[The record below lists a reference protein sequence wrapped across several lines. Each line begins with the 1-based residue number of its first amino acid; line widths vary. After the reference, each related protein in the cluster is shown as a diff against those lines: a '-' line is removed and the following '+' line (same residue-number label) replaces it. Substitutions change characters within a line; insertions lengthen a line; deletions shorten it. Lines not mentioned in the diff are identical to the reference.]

1 MGQRV
6 QAYLAELIGT
16 FILVFWGTMAVTIF
30 LVKIPVL
37 PAGAGLIAIAFSFG
51 IAVMI
56 AIYSVG
62 HISGAHINPM
72 VTIFLAAIKR
82 FPGKD
87 VIPYIIMQLIGA
99 SIAGGLHRLILPE
112 GIAVLWGA
120 TLLGAGVGIG
130 TALLVEIVLTFLLA
144 WIIMGAAVDERTP
157 AGWAG
162 IAIGSVIAINTL
174 IGGPLTGASMN
185 PARSFGPALV
195 VMHWTNHWIYWIG
208 PIIGG
213 LLAGFIYEYAF
224 KPARK

>member
-1 MGQRV
+1 M
-6 QAYLAELIGT
+6 
-16 FILVFWGTMAVTIF
+16 TIF

-37 PAGAGLIAIAFSFG
+37 PAGGAGLIAIAFTFG
-51 IAVMI
+51 IAVMT

-72 VTIFLAAIKR
+72 VTIFLYAIKR
-82 FPGKD
+82 FPGRD
-87 VIPYIIMQLIGA
+87 VVPYIVMQLIGA

-112 GIAVLWGA
+112 GIAVLWGT
-120 TLLGAGVGIG
+120 TLPGAGVGIG

-144 WIIMGAAVDERTP
+144 WIIMGAAVDKRAP

-162 IAIGSVIAINTL
+162 IAIGFVVAIDIL

-185 PARSFGPALV
+185 PARSFGPALAAW
-195 VMHWTNHWIYWIG
+195 HWVDHWIYWVG

-213 LLAGFIYEYAF
+213 LIAGFIYEHAF